1 MNDDL
6 MTDAVE
12 SPSAADDNVNNPGT
26 ETQELDFSLDALAS
40 YAEKEGL
47 VESAE
52 VEEEVTEQE
61 ELVAD
66 DSDESDIEAEDTA
79 EEAEEAD
86 PAEEEE
92 FAGDIEV
99 MSVTELFEQVNKIE
113 INGKEYSQAQLK
125 SILGQEESA
134 GTKAREA
141 SAKLKEIETRESK
154 IAQAEAAVQQKIQA
168 AGASDQMTTMQ
179 AEARKLNA
187 AIEVARQE
195 GDMYE
200 VAVAKDKL
208 EILTKQYHQAKS
220 KVDTARQQA
229 DLQQVQAAE
238 KGLQE
243 RGLSYLLED
252 GPKAKAWLD
261 HVSTKLTPAEIRMAT
276 LSPAVAAA
284 FEAERLYES
293 AKGKEGKKLVSK
305 GPTLKA
311 SGKKAPSKNQKQQA
325 KIERLNSGKASRDE
339 IEAFLRQQ
347 GREMFS

>member
-6 MTDAVE
+6 MTDAAE
-12 SPSAADDNVNNPGT
+12 SPSAADGNVNNPGT

-47 VESAE
+47 VEGAE
-52 VEEEVTEQE
+52 VEEEVAEEE
-61 ELVAD
+61 ELAAD
-66 DSDESDIEAEDTA
+66 DSDESNIEVEETA
-79 EEAEEAD
+79 EVEEAD

-141 SAKLKEIETRESK
+141 SAKLKEIEDRENK
-154 IAQAEAAVQQKIQA
+154 IAQAENAVQQKIQA
-168 AGASDQMTTMQ
+168 VGASEQMSAMQ
-179 AEARKLNA
+179 AEAKRLNA
-187 AIEVARQE
+187 AIDAARQE

-208 EILTKQYHQAKS
+208 DVLKQQYHKAKS
-220 KVDTARQQA
+220 KVDAVRQQSEN
-229 DLQQVQAAE
+229 QQVQAAE
-238 KGLQE
+238 RGLKE

-261 HVSTKLTPAEIRMAT
+261 HVSSKLSPAELRMAT

-284 FEAERLYES
+284 FEAERLYV
-293 AKGKEGKKLVSK
+293 AAMGKEGKKLVSK
-305 GPTLKA
+305 GPSLKA
-311 SGKKAPSKNQKQQA
+311 SGKKAPSKSQKQQA

-339 IEAFLRQQ
+339 IEAFLISQ